1 MNYFLQSLLEANND
15 LGQDAADE
23 VVDDKEENDPTADTG
38 EKDEAEPQ
46 ADEAKDNAGD
56 DQGKEEQEDDKG
68 EEDKDDKDNEGGGD
82 DDLGDDLGGD
92 FDLDPEG
99 GGDEGGEDDGPPPDG
114 LTDPNDDGSSSSTDS
129 QDVETNVQTNILQIS
144 KLDRTIA
151 KRKLFSDFQDLRTQT
166 NTFRNVIINNEE
178 NVDPELREKIY
189 SDLDRLY
196 TSITE
201 YLTYKFSFINY
212 EENLQAYLLLAKA
225 LEDVITYTSNGDSK
239 NGKKKPFKKDT
250 E

>member
-23 VVDDKEENDPTADTG
+23 VVDDKEENDPAADTG
-38 EKDEAEPQ
+38 ENDEAEPQ
-46 ADEAKDNAGD
+46 ADDAGD
-56 DQGKEEQEDDKG
+56 NKAEDNKDEGG
-68 EEDKDDKDNEGGGD
+68 EEDKENKDDEGGGD

-99 GGDEGGEDDGPPPDG
+99 GGDEEGGEDDGPPPDG
-114 LTDPNDDGSSSSTDS
+114 LTDPNDDGSSSSTDN

-189 SDLDRLY
+189 SDLDSLY

-225 LEDVITYTSNGDSK
+225 LEDIITYTSTGGSK